1 MSLTHKQYSYL
12 TQPLA
17 GIRVQRD
24 GKGMSHLQAWDIRR
38 HLIRV
43 FGFGGFD
50 VETIGVHL
58 IAQTESTP
66 GRWTVIYRADVRLTI
81 KDSDGCIIARY
92 EDSATG
98 DAINQKSLGDAHD
111 LALKTALSQ
120 GLKRCAVN
128 LGDQF
133 GLGLYNKGDMDPV
146 VLGTLVSPDG
156 EEKPVSAHEGTEV
169 QGGEEEMPIA
179 TNPATAAEISIMI
192 AAASTRDELAT
203 AWRRIATDL
212 RSGAITEPAAEDLR
226 QEWEA
231 RKEQFQIGAT

>member
-12 TQPLA
+12 VQPLA
-17 GIRVQRD
+17 SIRVKPD
-24 GKGMSHLQAWDIRR
+24 GKGMSHLQAWDVRR

-58 IAQTESTP
+58 ISQMEGKP
-66 GRWTVIYRADVRLTI
+66 GRWTVVYRADVRLTI
-81 KDSDGCIIARY
+81 KGADGSIIARY

-98 DAINQKSLGDAHD
+98 DAINQPSLGDAHD

-133 GLGLYNKGDMDPV
+133 GLGLYNKGDKTAV
-146 VLGTLVSPDG
+146 VLRTLVSPDG
-156 EEKPVSAHEGTEV
+156 EEKPVSADEGTEV
-169 QGGEEEMPIA
+169 EGGEEIA
-179 TNPATAAEISIMI
+179 NTAPSPVTLAEISGMI
-192 AAASTRDELAT
+192 AAASSRDDLIA
-203 AWRRIATDL
+203 AWKRIATDI
-212 RSGAITEPAAEDLR
+212 RAGVIDESAAESLR
-226 QEWEA
+226 EQWEM
-231 RKEQFQIGAT
+231 RKTEI